1 MQLAKMLSTQL
12 KNILPIKIPNI
23 LFNKEKFK
31 SAIIL
36 YVNQF
41 LNNAKISYLQNS
53 ITKNK

>member
-12 KNILPIKIPNI
+12 KNIRPIKIPNI
-23 LFNKEKFK
+23 LFYQEKFT

-36 YVNQF
+36 YIIQF
-41 LNNAKISYLQNS
+41 LNKAKISYLKNS